1 MIGEVV
7 AVLGL
12 RDLRGDVSVGV
23 LGLGDLR
30 GDAGLG
36 VSGRV
41 GLRKRRIGEG
51 VGLGFKVRLWHV
63 NNDCAPSTFVVSS
76 ADRS

>member
-1 MIGEVV
+1 M
-7 AVLGL
+7 GL

-30 GDAGLG
+30 GDVNVGVLGLGDRRGDAGFG

-41 GLRKRRIGEG
+41 GLRKRRIGET
-51 VGLGFKVRLWHV
+51 VGLGFKVRL
-63 NNDCAPSTFVVSS
+63 
-76 ADRS
+76 